1 MVCIARAWLRTICI
15 AIQWIVLWLRQ
26 GSAVLQY
33 SHCSS
38 DTACRRWA
46 GRAGAGLGVQALGR
60 RAGRRQSAGAHG
72 SRWRRWAGTRAR
84 KQARADGRAGRAAWQ
99 GERGAQAAGRQA
111 RARQGAGSARQGTAG
126 ARPGSWACGL
136 GMRASQGCALRL
148 VFNPVFRLGSFPESL
163 MNTVHCKIN
172 FEKKNILNLI
182 KIK

>member
-1 MVCIARAWLRTICI
+1 MLFCNTVTVAATR
-15 AIQWIVLWLRQ
+15 
-26 GSAVLQY
+26 
-33 SHCSS
+33 
-38 DTACRRWA
+38 
-46 GRAGAGLGVQALGR
+46 RAGAGLGAQALGWACR
-60 RAGRRQSAGAHG
+60 RWVGAQGAGRALGRTAAGGA
-72 SRWRRWAGTRAR
+72 RRWAGTRAP
-84 KQARADGRAGRAAWQ
+84 KQARADGRAGRAARQ
-99 GERGAQAAGRQA
+99 GARGAQAAGRQA